1 MPKLVEGYVN
11 KLQVPAG
18 KRDVQVFD
26 DTLPGFGIRKF
37 ESGKA
42 SYFVKFNVGTQQ
54 RRLTLGVVVP
64 GNLAEMRRKA
74 SSVLSKARL
83 GQDAVAEKRTAAGKR
98 QGALG
103 ELIAKYLGERRSK
116 LRPRYYAE
124 LKRQLEK
131 DWRSLHP
138 KPLEDISR
146 QDVIGVID
154 QIATG
159 QGPTA
164 ADRGR
169 VALGGFFGWAIE
181 RGFRET
187 NPTLHI
193 SPRAETGSRER
204 VLTEAELVEVWQACQ
219 DDDYG
224 NIAKLLILTGQRRA
238 EIGDLGWSEI
248 DSGKRQIELPASRVK
263 NGRPHLVPLSDQA
276 LEILESI
283 ERGDR
288 ELVFGRGS
296 GGFSGWSK
304 AKAELDER
312 IAEARKTAGI
322 TKPMAPWV
330 LHDLRRSFVTHLN
343 ENKIAPPHVIE
354 AIVNHVSGHL
364 AGVAGIYN
372 KARYLE
378 ERRTAMQSWAAHL
391 LAVTRCS
398 SGTNEFRRFL
408 HASSTRQLTIRATVN
423 Q

>member
-1 MPKLVEGYVN
+1 MPKLVEGYVT

-18 KRDVQVFD
+18 QRDVQVFD

-37 ESGKA
+37 ESGRA

-54 RRLTLGVVVP
+54 RRLTLGAVVP

-74 SSVLSKARL
+74 SGVLSKARL

-98 QGALG
+98 QGTLG
-103 ELIAKYLGERRSK
+103 ELIGKYLDERRAK

-131 DWRSLHP
+131 DWRPLHP
-138 KPLEDISR
+138 KPLEDIGR

-154 QIATG
+154 QIATD

-164 ADRGR
+164 ADRAR

-193 SPRAETGSRER
+193 SPRSESGSRER
-204 VLTEAELVEVWQACQ
+204 VLTEAELVEVWLACG

-224 NIAKLLILTGQRRA
+224 KIVKLLLLTGQRRA

-248 DSGKRQIELPASRVK
+248 DPSKNQIELPPSRVK

-312 IAEARKTAGI
+312 IAEARKVAGI
-322 TKPMAPWV
+322 TKPMPPWV

-343 ENKIAPPHVIE
+343 ENKHAPPHVIE

-364 AGVAGIYN
+364 AGVAGTYN
-372 KARYLE
+372 KALYLS
-378 ERRTAMQSWAAHL
+378 ERRSALNEWCARIAL
-391 LAVTRCS
+391 LV
-398 SGTNEFRRFL
+398 GEQFKVIPL
-408 HASSTRQLTIRATVN
+408 QVN
-423 Q
+423 RNG

>member
-11 KLQVPAG
+11 KLHVAAG

-26 DTLPGFGIRKF
+26 DALPGFGIRKF
-37 ESGKA
+37 ESGRA

-54 RRLTLGVVVP
+54 RRLTLGAVVP

-74 SSVLSKARL
+74 SGVLSKARL

-98 QGALG
+98 QGTLG
-103 ELIAKYLGERRSK
+103 SLIEKYLDERRAK

-131 DWRSLHP
+131 DWRSLHAQ
-138 KPLEDISR
+138 PLGDISR
-146 QDVIGVID
+146 QGVIGVID
-154 QIATG
+154 QIATE

-164 ADRGR
+164 ADRAR

-193 SPRAETGSRER
+193 SPRAESGSRER
-204 VLTEAELVEVWQACQ
+204 VLTEPELVEVWQACH

-224 NIAKLLILTGQRRA
+224 KIVRLLILTGQRRA

-248 DSGKRQIELPASRVK
+248 DPGKRQIELPASRVK

-304 AKAELDER
+304 AKAELNDR
-312 IAEARKTAGI
+312 IAEARKAAGI
-322 TKPMAPWV
+322 SKPMPPWV

-364 AGVAGIYN
+364 AGVAGVYN
-372 KARYLE
+372 KAAYLA
-378 ERRTAMQSWAAHL
+378 ERRSALEQWDLQMGTLLGQSGYVRPRVRL
-391 LAVTRCS
+391 GLCP
-398 SGTNEFRRFL
+398 
-408 HASSTRQLTIRATVN
+408 
-423 Q
+423 

>member
-263 NGRPHLVPLSDQA
+263 NGRPNLVP
-276 LEILESI
+276 
-283 ERGDR
+283 
-288 ELVFGRGS
+288 
-296 GGFSGWSK
+296 FSY
-304 AKAELDER
+304 LD
-312 IAEARKTAGI
+312 
-322 TKPMAPWV
+322 
-330 LHDLRRSFVTHLN
+330 F
-343 ENKIAPPHVIE
+343 
-354 AIVNHVSGHL
+354 
-364 AGVAGIYN
+364 
-372 KARYLE
+372 
-378 ERRTAMQSWAAHL
+378 
-391 LAVTRCS
+391 
-398 SGTNEFRRFL
+398 
-408 HASSTRQLTIRATVN
+408 
-423 Q
+423 